1 MLEDE
6 LISIADRQIQL
17 ASEQQEDKLSEDIA
31 KIRAELSKRGM
42 LRSSTLVLMVQKA
55 CAQAISERGEFIWE
69 ILFRCIQTIEIE
81 YDKNLEQQLKSI
93 VSKHLPEQ
101 VESLS
106 SLVLE
111 AAKQARMQNLASLPD
126 EVGKARGAVL
136 NKIYTEIE
144 LFLVQLKHST
154 PKATPYSPSQVYNF
168 HNSNIGAIQTG
179 NGSTANVTQQI
190 NPQSVPEVLRAFTL
204 IQEKLLSIESL
215 PSSDKSEVIEI
226 VDDGINELKKVKP
239 NISKIKSFISA
250 VGDSISLTADLKP
263 AYEVLKSA
271 ALMVG
276 VNLP

>member
-1 MLEDE
+1 LLEDE

-31 KIRAELSKRGM
+31 KIRVELSKRGM
-42 LRSSTLVLMVQKA
+42 LRGSTLVLMVQKA

-179 NGSTANVTQQI
+179 SGSTANVTQQV

>member
-42 LRSSTLVLMVQKA
+42 LRSSNLVLMVQKA